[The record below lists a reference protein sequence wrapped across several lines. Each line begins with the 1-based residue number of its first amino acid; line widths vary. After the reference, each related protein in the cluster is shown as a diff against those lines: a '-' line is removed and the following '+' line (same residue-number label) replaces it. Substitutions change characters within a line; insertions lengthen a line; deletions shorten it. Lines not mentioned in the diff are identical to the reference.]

1 MTEKK
6 DTIFTSGVILVIVPE
21 ITEKASQ
28 KHKIPSNVVTSR
40 EAHRQDVTGR
50 CLQHGPTTSSTI
62 VILQQL
68 CENPSLS

>member
-6 DTIFTSGVILVIVPE
+6 DTIFTSGVILVIVLE
-21 ITEKASQ
+21 ITEKPSQ
-28 KHKIPSNVVTSR
+28 HKIPFNVVTSH